1 MTDCHSVII
10 REANPFA
17 GTQQTTRATMIK
29 YPFPLREGVLAAL
42 DLPSD
47 MTKREA
53 KPVRLYRL
61 ARNRGAGSAQPR
73 PARLKQR
80 HLARSGPSSTETLA
94 NLNQFA

>member
-53 KPVRLYRL
+53 KRLCAFIDSL
-61 ARNRGAGSAQPR
+61 GIEEQGQLNPGP
-73 PARLKQR
+73 PASS
-80 HLARSGPSSTETLA
+80 SGI
-94 NLNQFA
+94 